1 MAALF
6 GQWDKEDKAKV
17 CIVRRDGDS
26 IKLRAETPE
35 EVNDLLYQI
44 SLARVSLR
52 IWRLEVNHLTAI
64 ICQCLASSTR
74 LSTVDSKSYSGC
86 QSEHRD
92 RHSGSA

>member
-1 MAALF
+1 MICAHIIETDSF

-64 ICQCLASSTR
+64 ICFR
-74 LSTVDSKSYSGC
+74 GHKF
-86 QSEHRD
+86 
-92 RHSGSA
+92 